1 MFARNDFCLPSP
13 SDIIRDAKTSATVH
27 GDPNA
32 HLPTSG
38 EIIKDR
44 GSVHAAEGK
53 DREKKIRPAT
63 PATISWKLAL
73 VTVMQFAEDLS
84 GSLARAAGRARNGGE
99 TVSDL
104 NDVLAVRRIKTST
117 M

>member
-1 MFARNDFCLPSP
+1 MPPACRASQQGRIRRLRDELGPVF
-13 SDIIRDAKTSATVH
+13 RDADFA
-27 GDPNA
+27 GLYPRRRGQPA
-32 HLPTSG
+32 LP
-38 EIIKDR
+38 
-44 GSVHAAEGK
+44 
-53 DREKKIRPAT
+53 P
-63 PATISWKLAL
+63 WKLAL